1 MAGFNGQHLRRR
13 VPVLIHGEPGVFY
26 FTTLRT
32 PAMANIKTVQ
42 IHAAE
47 AMADLEALL
56 QADDQDERLRL
67 INNAKVGF
75 WHAEQELKA
84 MWEEALVS
92 ERWPS

>member
-1 MAGFNGQHLRRR
+1 
-13 VPVLIHGEPGVFY
+13 
-26 FTTLRT
+26 
-32 PAMANIKTVQ
+32 MANIKTAR
-42 IHAAE
+42 IYANE
-47 AMADLEALL
+47 AIADLEAVI

-84 MWEEALVS
+84 MWEEALIS